1 MGGINALNYY
11 FSIILEQNLGMSE
24 LMARVLTGVN
34 ATSYCISTALAFWII
49 ERAGR
54 RVLMLSGLCLQGFAY
69 VMVAI
74 AVGLLATA
82 PQQVIMFDKCHLMK
96 ERALIKSSGAPWPLR
111 SCSSTTQHLA
121 VHGAWSVY
129 DNLRPHSV

>member
-24 LMARVLTGVN
+24 LMARILTGVN

-54 RVLMLSGLCLQGFAY
+54 RFLMLSGLCLQGFAY
-69 VMVAI
+69 IMVAI

-82 PQQVIMFDKCHLMK
+82 PQQVSNRMRI
-96 ERALIKSSGAPWPLR
+96 ATQVSGRLTDDSGVR
-111 SCSSTTQHLA
+111 S
-121 VHGAWSVY
+121 
-129 DNLRPHSV
+129 P